1 MAARMSIEGRVYHG
15 ILWSMGDFDRQFKR
29 VWDTLQETA
38 ATVRDAER
46 RAKARMDRANAR
58 MDRAEARMDRAEARM
73 DRLDR
78 QMKGMQALVKTG
90 MHWMVKIAQDHRNL
104 DKKIDA
110 LVDAQMRTEVALR
123 RWLEARNGAN
133 GHKKA

>member
-1 MAARMSIEGRVYHG
+1 
-15 ILWSMGDFDRQFKR
+15 MGDFDRQFKR

-38 ATVRDAER
+38 AIVRDAER
-46 RAKARMDRANAR
+46 RANARMDRAEARMDRANAR

>member
-38 ATVRDAER
+38 AIVRDAEL
-46 RAKARMDRANAR
+46 RANAR

-90 MHWMVKIAQDHRNL
+90 MHWMVKIAHDHRNL

>member
-1 MAARMSIEGRVYHG
+1 MAARMSIEGRVYDG

-29 VWDTLQETA
+29 VWDTLQGSA
-38 ATVRDAER
+38 AIVRDAER
-46 RAKARMDRANAR
+46 RANAR
-58 MDRAEARMDRAEARM
+58 MGRAEARMDRAEARM

>member
-1 MAARMSIEGRVYHG
+1 
-15 ILWSMGDFDRQFKR
+15 MGDFDRQFKR

-38 ATVRDAER
+38 AIVRDAER
-46 RAKARMDRANAR
+46 RANAR